1 MQIMISYARVYS
13 LGAGAEGL
21 ACVFSKNE
29 RAWAF
34 LLFSHSPHLK
44 QEDVGKMLQFLNI
57 RGVGTLYK
65 RLLKKAFSG
74 QQADGYI

>member
-13 LGAGAEGL
+13 HGAGAEGL

-34 LLFSHSPHLK
+34 LLFSRSPHLK

-57 RGVGTLYK
+57 RGTLYK

-74 QQADGYI
+74 QKADGYI